1 MEHKDKMQYLIF
13 SILIFTTMLI
23 LFVIGAFFTP
33 SFKDFLTG
41 NVVPELIG
49 ICIELLII
57 ILIFEK
63 WQSNKK
69 HQKDIVHE
77 KRLREYL
84 IFFLKYGL
92 SDLPNELKV
101 GKFFGENY
109 IENEKEIKNIVNYMS
124 SNKIDADILKSMKE
138 HLLIDKSALEN
149 LLEVASTLTDAHFKS
164 WIRIV
169 YFINKLSH
177 TNNNNLKELKSI
189 VIDIL
194 QNIKR
199 FDKASYDNH
208 IYVGAKRP

>member
-109 IENEKEIKNIVNYMS
+109 IENEKEIKSIVNYMS

-189 VIDIL
+189 IIDIL

-208 IYVGAKRP
+208 VYVGAKRP